1 MDKIKNMNL
10 YFGYYKEDL
19 ATKTVVENQQGV
31 VRVNCLDNLD
41 RTNLIQ
47 SKVAYQV
54 LTHILEDQGL
64 DVKAIAGSPSILTAA
79 DNAYNPSV
87 LIIHLKN
94 VWADNGDMI
103 SKHYTGTGSTHTN
116 VTRTGKR
123 DIKGLMDHGFKT
135 CKRLYQQYV
144 DDNQKQEVIDIL
156 LGEHTET
163 VNLSEIEARLKD
175 VSEVNEGSSS
185 TFIGYE
191 IEND

>member
-1 MDKIKNMNL
+1 VIDTQ
-10 YFGYYKEDL
+10 E
-19 ATKTVVENQQGV
+19 GV

-47 SKVAYQV
+47 SKIAYQV
-54 LTHILEDQGL
+54 LNFIFAELQL
-64 DVKAIAGSPSILTAA
+64 DIKAIAGAPSILTAA
-79 DNAYNPSV
+79 DNAYNPSL

-94 VWADNGDMI
+94 AWADNGDMI

-156 LGEHTET
+156 LGQHTET

-175 VSEVNEGSSS
+175 LNEKD
-185 TFIGYE
+185 E
-191 IEND
+191 